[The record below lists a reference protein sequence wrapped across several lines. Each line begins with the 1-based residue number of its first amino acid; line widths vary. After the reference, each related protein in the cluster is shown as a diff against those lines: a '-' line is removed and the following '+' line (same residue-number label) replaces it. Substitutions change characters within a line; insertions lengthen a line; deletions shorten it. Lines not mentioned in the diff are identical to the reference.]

1 MVMEKEKKTVVK
13 EQDLL
18 ELIARVL
25 KRKRFIIIFTVA
37 SFVIGALLAFTSVKE
52 YTVEIMVSPESS
64 ESSSFSGDINSLAS
78 MVGLDFN
85 TSSDAIYPLLYP
97 DIVSSL
103 PFLASLM
110 NVRVSSS
117 DGIID
122 TTYSYYQARL
132 RKKYWFREVIN
143 APKKGIKKIVKLLKK
158 NNNNGNPFVFD
169 PYRLSESQ
177 LSQIEDLNSQINV
190 FVDKKT
196 EVITLSFKDSDPE
209 IAAIMAKEMECE
221 LEKRVIDYRTRKAQE
236 DCLYMEKLYL
246 ESKAEYE
253 KAQAEYADFVDH
265 NRNITI
271 ERVLIEKERLEAEK
285 ELKNLLYSQWAQQL
299 LLSKAKLQ
307 HNTPV
312 FSIIK
317 PAAVPAKPSSIRRL
331 YLLILYTALGFFIA
345 IGWVLFKEPV
355 RDIFFKLKGI

>member
-1 MVMEKEKKTVVK
+1 MEKEKKPVIK

-18 ELIARVL
+18 ELLARVL
-25 KRKRFIIIFTVA
+25 KRKKFIFIFTVV
-37 SFVIGALLAFTSVKE
+37 SFVIGALLAFTSIKE
-52 YTVEIMVSPESS
+52 YTVEIMVSPENS
-64 ESSSFSGDINSLAS
+64 ETTSFSNNINSLAS

-103 PFLASLM
+103 PFLTSMM
-110 NVRVSSS
+110 NVRVISS
-117 DGIID
+117 DGLID
-122 TTYSYYQARL
+122 TTYSYYQAKL
-132 RKKYWFREVIN
+132 KKKYWFKEVLN
-143 APKKGIKKIVKLLKK
+143 APKKGIKKFVKLLKK
-158 NNNNGNPFVFD
+158 KDKIDGDPFVFD

-177 LSQIEDLNSQINV
+177 LSQIEGLNKQINI

-209 IAAIMAKEMECE
+209 IAAIMAKEIESE
-221 LEKRVIDYRTRKAQE
+221 LENRVVDYRTRKAQE

-265 NRNITI
+265 NRNVTL
-271 ERVLIEKERLEAEK
+271 ERVLIEKDRLEAEK
-285 ELKNLLYSQWAQQL
+285 DLKNLLYSQWAQQL
-299 LLSKAKLQ
+299 LLSQAKLQ

-317 PAAVPAKPSSIRRL
+317 PAAVPAKASSIRRL
-331 YLLILYTALGFFIA
+331 YLLVLYTLLGFFIA
-345 IGWVLFKEPV
+345 VGWVLFKEPI
-355 RDIFFKLKGI
+355 RDVFLKLKGV